1 MPITAVSKFERFF
14 REAAGIDVDKE
25 DLRRYQDFINK
36 KVADWLIRAQA
47 VAKANNRDV
56 IEFMDVP
63 VTKGLRACMYDFR
76 RIDRDIELEPI
87 LDEITLRPPLDYSY
101 SDELEQRLPEI
112 AGGLSV
118 ALARSF
124 PIIDPTLKNP
134 STAHWE
140 RAMQIFNL
148 LL

>member
-1 MPITAVSKFERFF
+1 MPLIAVSKFERFF
-14 REAAGIDVDKE
+14 REAAGLDVEKD
-25 DLRRYQDFINK
+25 DLRRYEDFINK
-36 KVADWLIRAQA
+36 KIADMLIRAQA
-47 VAKANNRDV
+47 VAKANGRDV

-63 VTKGLRACMYDFR
+63 VTKGLRTCMFDFR
-76 RIDRDIELEPI
+76 RIDKDIALEPI
-87 LDEITLRPPLDYSY
+87 LDQQTARPPLDFSY
-101 SDELEQRLPEI
+101 SEELEMRLPEI

-134 STAHWE
+134 STEHWE
-140 RAMQIFNL
+140 RAMQLFNL